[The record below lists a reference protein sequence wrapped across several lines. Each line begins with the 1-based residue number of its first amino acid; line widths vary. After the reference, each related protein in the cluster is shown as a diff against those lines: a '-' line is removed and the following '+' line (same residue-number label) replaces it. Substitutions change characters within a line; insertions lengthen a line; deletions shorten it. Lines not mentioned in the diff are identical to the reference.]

1 MASDSVRNKVL
12 VAAGSLLGV
21 DVVVIC
27 LSYAGAGWPPCVM
40 PLTFVPLFPIF
51 FIAMLIAIIRSE
63 GATRNSRRRH
73 LRFRDVLR
81 GTPAI
86 VVVFGALGFYG
97 GLLLGWANL
106 SLAGQPVSRG
116 GAYFLN
122 DHGVFTRV
130 SVDGY
135 HTALAEGIRFF
146 TSGSLAFASVS
157 FLLAFAPITSR
168 SQTLAKP

>member
-1 MASDSVRNKVL
+1 MASDSVRIKVL
-12 VAAGSLLGV
+12 LAAGSLLGV

-27 LSYAGAGWPPCVM
+27 LSYAGVGWPPWVM

-51 FIAMLIAIIRSE
+51 VMGMLIAIARSE
-63 GATRNSRRRH
+63 GASPNSRRRR

-97 GLLLGWANL
+97 GLLLCWANL
-106 SLAGQPVSRG
+106 SLAGQPVNRG

-122 DHGVFTRV
+122 DHGALTQV
-130 SVDGY
+130 SVEGY
-135 HTALAEGIRFF
+135 NAAIAEGIRLF

-157 FLLAFAPITSR
+157 FLLTFPPIRSGSPAPG
-168 SQTLAKP
+168 KP